1 MSPLNILRTTVLSLV
16 TGVSLAHRCD
26 RTVTRDVAII
36 GGGASGAH
44 AAVRLREDFNKSV
57 IVVEKENRLGGHVAT
72 YTDYAGKAYEYGVQ
86 SYFDVGGAVD
96 FFARFNITVGAPE
109 RISLTNVYADFSTGE
124 AISDYVTPEAT
135 DRTEA
140 LNRFLKAAEPY
151 ESMLLPGYWEFPAP
165 EDIPEDLLLPFGEFA
180 KKYGFEAAMPQMFQ
194 VPGPV
199 PDFTGAL
206 TLHVMQVFGAPMA
219 RALTGDAPTFTP
231 TEVDN
236 TELYRR
242 IETLLG
248 DDVLYSS
255 TITGADRGDNGVK
268 LTARDAGGEEIIIE
282 ADRLLIAF
290 EPTSDAMASFDL
302 DRAESAVFEK
312 WESTRVF
319 AGIVRHP
326 SLPVNISI
334 VNTVPEAAPDN
345 YLAFPQSPILARF
358 DYMGPPS
365 DLFRVLIV
373 TDGDLSVDG
382 ALELAGTLE
391 GGDIEDL
398 VFAAFVDHGP
408 MHLRASAE
416 AITEGFI
423 QDLYG
428 LQGHRSTWYT
438 GAGWSVQYTTILW
451 AYNEV
456 LFTKLL
462 EYP

>member
-57 IVVEKENRLGGHVAT
+57 IVVEKENRLVRTLGTRRQPSAREAPFLGPSRRLRLADSARQGGHVAT

-255 TITGADRGDNGVK
+255 TITGADRGENGVK

-382 ALELAGTLE
+382 ALELVRSSLANLSRPGRWR
-391 GGDIEDL
+391 
-398 VFAAFVDHGP
+398 AA
-408 MHLRASAE
+408 
-416 AITEGFI
+416 T
-423 QDLYG
+423 
-428 LQGHRSTWYT
+428 
-438 GAGWSVQYTTILW
+438 
-451 AYNEV
+451 
-456 LFTKLL
+456 
-462 EYP
+462 